1 MVERGEAMVMLVE
14 GLQFEEVYVTN
25 RLQTFLVK
33 LRRSDIDERVKDEI
47 EMKVTHLFEE
57 TIEHSRTLTELLK
70 KVAGGSELDY

>member
-14 GLQFEEVYVTN
+14 GLQFEEVYMTN

-70 KVAGGSELDY
+70 NVAGGSKLDY